1 MFFISDTV
9 LTHLP
14 KFNMGV
20 FIFSISFT
28 ISLAL
33 SFTFLN
39 TRNIILIAVLMSLL
53 LFPSSLVIS
62 GSFKLT
68 NSSFSY
74 KLLLSRFFYM
84 PGNFSYQLMDILYFT
99 HLAAR
104 FCYTLSNCIEF
115 CSGISSICFQGTC
128 KALSLRWYNLL
139 QTLSYALSSLSTVA
153 CRNMNY

>member
-14 KFNMGV
+14 KFNVGL

-62 GSFKLT
+62 GSFELT
-68 NSSFSY
+68 SSFSY
-74 KLLLSRFFYM
+74 KLLLSGFLYM
-84 PGNFSYQLMDILYFT
+84 SSNFSYQLMDILYFT

-104 FCYTLSNCIEF
+104 ICYTLSNCIEF
-115 CSGISSICFQGTC
+115 CSRISSICFQGTC
-128 KALSLRWYNLL
+128 KALSLR
-139 QTLSYALSSLSTVA
+139 
-153 CRNMNY
+153 